1 MAMDP
6 RKRQKKLARRK
17 AKEKA
22 KKQALAARNP
32 RDLSTRIERSAAA
45 PILHCR
51 TTDVLWDQ
59 GMSHVL
65 VSRELNS
72 GNVAFAAFLVDMYC
86 LGVKDVLLEVASRSR
101 YDWEVCDKL
110 FRDREIVNLEPEEAR
125 KLVEGAVE
133 YARELGFPPHRD
145 YLKAR
150 RIFGDVDASAC
161 TDQFAYGKDGKP
173 YFVAGPYDSAS
184 RCRRIIST
192 LTDRCGPDGFHYMMP
207 LSEAGTVPTGARI
220 LAIDEDGNLRE
231 ASY

>member
-1 MAMDP
+1 MDP

-32 RDLSTRIERSAAA
+32 RDLTARIERSAAA
-45 PILHCR
+45 PILHCS

-65 VSRELNS
+65 VSRKLNS

-86 LGVKDVLLEVASRSR
+86 LGVKDVLLDVTSRSR
-101 YDWEVCDKL
+101 YDWQVCGKL
-110 FRDREIVNLEPEEAR
+110 FRDHEIVKLKPEEAR

-133 YARELGFPPHRD
+133 YAGELGFPPHRD
-145 YLKAR
+145 YPKAR
-150 RIFGDVDASAC
+150 RIFGDIDASAC
-161 TDQFAYGKDGKP
+161 TEQFVYGKDGKP
-173 YFVAGPYDSAS
+173 CFVAGPYDSPS
-184 RCRRIIST
+184 RCRRITST
-192 LTDRCGPDGFHYMMP
+192 LTDRCGPDGFHYLMP
-207 LSEAGTVPTGARI
+207 LSGTATVPTGARI
-220 LAIDEDGNLRE
+220 LAIDEDGDVKE